1 LGKDLKGREL
11 AFSFQ
16 INFYKEFFNHKG
28 CRGHAKNIK
37 FFDCL
42 LFCQSAEELRIAA
55 PFIIGCFDFPR
66 LLTGRPA
73 YWQAGVFGLKK
84 QRK

>member
-1 LGKDLKGREL
+1 LGKDLEVSEL

-28 CRGHAKNIK
+28 CGGYTKNIK

-42 LFCQSAEELRIAA
+42 LFCQSAEEARI
-55 PFIIGCFDFPR
+55 
-66 LLTGRPA
+66 LLAHNP
-73 YWQAGVFGLKK
+73 
-84 QRK
+84 